1 MTIFLKTL
9 SSSDAVLNKM
19 MNTKCYCLLCVKQM
33 VNHSLRMNEN
43 KSLAKVP
50 NFWVTLEIFLIFP
63 GLLMFFHSCVTQ
75 LIVNLEVKIIGQFS
89 IKTVM
94 LSAWEWALSH
104 RRSENKNQKKR
115 IISYGRKWDSVLF
128 AVTSFTIPGN
138 GRRF

>member
-33 VNHSLRMNEN
+33 VNHSVRMNEN

-75 LIVNLEVKIIGQFS
+75 LIVNLEVKIIG
-89 IKTVM
+89 
-94 LSAWEWALSH
+94 
-104 RRSENKNQKKR
+104 
-115 IISYGRKWDSVLF
+115 
-128 AVTSFTIPGN
+128 
-138 GRRF
+138 